1 MPDFAYQARSQSGEA
16 REGRLSAPDRRA
28 AVRDLQRRGLTPIRV
43 TEAAAAKPAAKKAVS
58 PPKTPTPVPAPKGG
72 VRLPTAVVL
81 QFSIDL
87 RDLLNAGLTL
97 GGSVQKLAA
106 QKGHAGRAALLS
118 QVHEDIV
125 QGKSLSDALAA
136 HPRSFPEFYLSLIR
150 AGEASGQLQTALE
163 NAVRHYE
170 RTSETRDQVKN
181 ALTYPIIVMVF
192 GVLVVM
198 VLLWKVV
205 PKFAEIFQS
214 MDQALPLPTR
224 ILIQL
229 SEGMVLYGPLMIGFA
244 VVTGLFFSRWKRTVA
259 GRRTW
264 HGFLLK
270 LPVFHQLIRSAAY
283 ANFART
289 LSNLLVNGVPVL
301 HALDIVKSTTNNAV
315 LEEEV
320 AKLKDRVTDGSSLS
334 RPLSE
339 SGVFPDLFI
348 DMLSVGEEAGE
359 VPRALS
365 RIAERY
371 DGELT
376 RNVKRMTTLIEP
388 VMMLIMASAIGFIA
402 ISMLLPVFTLSQGL
416 R

>member
-1 MPDFAYQARSQSGEA
+1 MPDFDYHARNQAGEA
-16 REGRLSAPDRRA
+16 QTGRLSAPDRRD
-28 AVRDLQRRGLTPIRV
+28 AVRNLQSRGLTPVRV
-43 TEAAAAKPAAKKAVS
+43 EEAAVPDTPKKTGKRAPS
-58 PPKTPTPVPAPKGG
+58 TQTAYRIPKGG
-72 VRLPTAVVL
+72 IKLPTRVVL

-87 RDLLNAGLTL
+87 HDLLNAGLTL
-97 GGSVQKLAA
+97 GGAVQKLARQTGNA
-106 QKGHAGRAALLS
+106 PRTALLKE
-118 QVHEDIV
+118 VHEDIV
-125 QGKSLSDALAA
+125 QGKSLSDALAK
-136 HPRSFPEFYLSLIR
+136 HPKSFPEFYVSLVR
-150 AGEASGQLQTALE
+150 AGEASGQLQNALE

-170 RTSETRDQVKN
+170 RTTETRDQVKN
-181 ALTYPIIVMVF
+181 AMTYPVIVLFF
-192 GVLVVM
+192 GVVV
-198 VLLWKVV
+198 VLYLLWKVV
-205 PKFAEIFQS
+205 PKFAEIFDSINQV
-214 MDQALPLPTR
+214 LPLPTR
-224 ILIQL
+224 ILIGL
-229 SEGMVLYGPLMIGFA
+229 SEGMLVYGPLVAGTLILAA
-244 VVTGLFFSRWKRTVA
+244 VLFSRWKQTPA
-259 GRRTW
+259 GRLAW

-270 LPVFHQLIRSAAY
+270 LPVFSKLVRSAAY

-301 HALDIVKSTTNNAV
+301 HSLDIVKSTTNNAV
-315 LEEEV
+315 LEQEI

-376 RNVKRMTTLIEP
+376 RDVKRMTTLIEP
-388 VMMLIMASAIGFIA
+388 VLMFFMAAAIGFIA